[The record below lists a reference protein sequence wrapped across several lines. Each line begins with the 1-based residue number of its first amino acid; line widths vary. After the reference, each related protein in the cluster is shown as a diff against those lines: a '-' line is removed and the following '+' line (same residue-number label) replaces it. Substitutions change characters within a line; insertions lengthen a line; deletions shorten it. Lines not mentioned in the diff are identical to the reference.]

1 MNGNEPRMIHD
12 RTFQVGGQEI
22 TLRGDAAVFLVDG
35 GSEAA
40 LIDSGCGPSVPAII
54 ENISAAGVEA
64 SRVQTLILTHCHID
78 HCGGAKELKKRLG
91 CRILVHELDA
101 PALENADQ
109 VRTAAS
115 WYEIELAPLEVDTK
129 LKGRLNRVQC
139 GDVELHVLHTP
150 GHTPGSVA
158 VYTDIAGKRVLFGQD
173 IHGPFDEVFGSD
185 IADWRRSMKG
195 LMDLNADILCE
206 GHLGIFKPATIVKD
220 YIEGY
225 LRRHRDR

>member
-1 MNGNEPRMIHD
+1 
-12 RTFQVGGQEI
+12 
-22 TLRGDAAVFLVDG
+22 
-35 GSEAA
+35 
-40 LIDSGCGPSVPAII
+40 
-54 ENISAAGVEA
+54 
-64 SRVQTLILTHCHID
+64 
-78 HCGGAKELKKRLG
+78 
-91 CRILVHELDA
+91 
-101 PALENADQ
+101 
-109 VRTAAS
+109 
-115 WYEIELAPLEVDTK
+115 
-129 LKGRLNRVQC
+129 
-139 GDVELHVLHTP
+139 
-150 GHTPGSVA
+150 VA